1 MISCALFGTRRT
13 CHTGGVKFEKSPGWL
28 VELFGA
34 LIAEVGG
41 ERRQMFGYPCG
52 FESGQLF
59 TGLFGDS
66 LFVRLGEAERARLLD
81 ERGAKPFDPMGGR
94 PMREYAVVPQ
104 AWLEDE
110 ELIKQWMER
119 AREYA
124 RTLPPK
130 GGKAKKAAR
139 KRR

>member
-1 MISCALFGTRRT
+1 
-13 CHTGGVKFEKSPGWL
+13 
-28 VELFGA
+28 
-34 LIAEVGG
+34 
-41 ERRQMFGYPCG
+41 MFGYPCG

-66 LFVRLGEAERARLLD
+66 LFVRLGEAERARLLG

-104 AWLEDE
+104 GWLEDE
-110 ELIKQWMER
+110 ELIKQWMGR
-119 AREYA
+119 ALEYA

-130 GGKAKKAAR
+130 SGTAKKKGAR